1 MVFVRWQQAEPSTTR
16 YTNHNTVKIG
26 THVLCAIIHGG
37 CTGHDAAEV
46 HAEGET
52 FVLPPAPYLDGKSIR
67 AWWGPTSLAFLGD
80 SVWEVRT
87 LFSHAAL
94 LYGTITHLTMARMR
108 GLSSQCSIW
117 RDVPAHRSY

>member
-1 MVFVRWQQAEPSTTR
+1 MVFVRWQQAEPCTAR
-16 YTNHNTVKIG
+16 CTNYDTVKIG
-26 THVLCAIIHGG
+26 THVLCAITRGG
-37 CTGHDAAEV
+37 CNRHDAAEV

-94 LYGTITHLTMARMR
+94 LYATITHHTMAPMR
-108 GLSSQCSIW
+108 GLASQCSIW
-117 RDVPAHRSY
+117 WEAIAHR